1 MKHWLHDAVFYE
13 IYPQTFFDSNGDG
26 IGDIPGITAKL
37 PYIASLGCNA
47 LWLNPCFVSPFGDA
61 GYDVADYCRVAPR
74 YGTNEDLAA
83 LFAAAHDRGMH
94 VLLDLVP
101 GHTSIEHPWF
111 KEAAGPRKTNTPA
124 GMSGQTTRGNRSP
137 ACPASRAN
145 CAASRSGRAL
155 SAPTSIPASR
165 R

>member
-83 LFAAAHDRGMH
+83 LFAARKIVTECWAHH
-94 VLLDLVP
+94 Y
-101 GHTSIEHPWF
+101 F
-111 KEAAGPRKTNTPA
+111 KNLNP
-124 GMSGQTTRGNRSP
+124 
-137 ACPASRAN
+137 
-145 CAASRSGRAL
+145 
-155 SAPTSIPASR
+155 
-165 R
+165 